1 MEKTFYL
8 NSNFETKRLGKSAGL
23 KIAGYANTTDKDRV
37 GDVVTAKAWAK
48 GVENYRKN
56 PVLLYQHKHDQ
67 PIGKVDKV
75 TVDRKGIYVD
85 AIVSEAAEK
94 LHGVQTLIKDGAL
107 KSFSVGFRVKDG
119 NYDEKT
125 DSMTIT
131 DVELLEISVVSVPA
145 NQNSLFSIRKSFDG
159 DSDYENF
166 VKNFK
171 TEESEEEMDTEDT
184 LVEEKSEAISE
195 TEVVETVETTET
207 IEVEE
212 KAEEGSS
219 NEDLTE
225 EEKATEAEESTEEIA
240 EETKTVEKETTLE
253 LSDEEE
259 ELEETDPMEPI
270 PFVNLLSAE
279 TSSLNTGSFVK
290 YEGKRFKITKIATA
304 ESPNFKFLEVDVNG
318 KSVDNI
324 DTINAEEIAVVNTWD
339 IDTKYDI
346 HVINTK
352 TPRLTDSIR
361 EQIKSNYSDSNTAT
375 EQYLFQLKNDEN
387 IAENYENQEKLNK
400 ILNLKSSGDDWS
412 DSDYV
417 FANYLNSMISELKK
431 TNQNDQRDL
440 ALKLHG
446 HAIIEEKEKDD
457 MATQTAGDVLTID
470 TGATENKSAEAKAA
484 TIEVQEPRVAEL
496 VEKTGEAIMAE
507 ADAKDR
513 QELVQE
519 KAAYTPRESEAV
531 AELKAQMEKYREE
544 IAALQNSK
552 MVFQESQRKENPYSE
567 KEMANAV
574 MLGYALG
581 KRDPMDTSYGNRMK
595 AIVQSGH
602 GENFISNFSTNIY
615 EEMQQQLV
623 VAPMFQ
629 RLNVDAK
636 TFRIP
641 VADEDNGGT
650 SSSSDD
656 VAQFAS
662 GTYASGIA
670 DATNVP
676 NSYQNKIKSVD
687 LTPHK
692 FMTSTHIAKDEEE
705 DTILPLI
712 DFLRASTTRRIAR
725 AIDKAILRGNGALS
739 GFNANSDQSLTT
751 GGTGFRSVISGITK
765 LANAAALEQQTGS
778 SSTKAAP
785 AEIADARAT
794 LGKYGLQLG
803 DQLVLITSVEGYNSL
818 VAESDFR
825 TVDKFGPN
833 ATYLTGALGA
843 IYGIPVVISE
853 FMDNVG
859 TSWNVL
865 ASLVYKPGFVIG
877 ERRGMEIE
885 SEYEPR
891 QQVTAM
897 YMSTRFDFKAMTTAG
912 TASSPTL
919 SSTYSFACNI
929 SAG

>member
-8 NSNFETKRLGKSAGL
+8 NSSFEAKKLTKTSKGL

-37 GDVVTAKAWAK
+37 GDVVTAQAWAK
-48 GVENYRKN
+48 GVDNYRKN

-75 TVDRKGIYVD
+75 TVDRKGIFVD
-85 AIVSEAAEK
+85 AMVSDAAEK

-119 NYDEKT
+119 RYDEKT
-125 DSMTIT
+125 DCMTIT

-145 NQNSLFSIRKSFDG
+145 NQNSLFSIRKSFEG
-159 DSDYENF
+159 DSDYEEF
-166 VKNFK
+166 VKSFK
-171 TEESEEEMDTEDT
+171 TEESEEEMETEQIV
-184 LVEEKSEAISE
+184 VEEKSEAISE
-195 TEVVETVETTET
+195 TDVVETVETAEA

-212 KAEEGSS
+212 KADEDSS
-219 NEDLTE
+219 NEDL
-225 EEKATEAEESTEEIA
+225 A
-240 EETKTVEKETTLE
+240 EETTVELTEETKNVIEETSLE
-253 LSDEEE
+253 LSEEDDFE
-259 ELEETDPMEPI
+259 EINPMDPI
-270 PFVNLLSAE
+270 PFINLLSAE
-279 TSSLNTGSFVK
+279 TSSLSTDTFVK

-304 ESPNFKFLEVDVNG
+304 ESPIFKFLEVDVNG
-318 KSVDNI
+318 KTVDNI
-324 DTINAEEIAVVNTWD
+324 LTVDAEEISVVNTWD
-339 IDTKYDI
+339 IGTKYDI

-352 TPRLTDSIR
+352 TPRLTDSVR
-361 EQIKSNYSDSNTAT
+361 NEIKAEYNNSNTAG
-375 EQYLFQLKNDEN
+375 EQYLFELKNNED
-387 IAENYENQEKLNK
+387 IANNLELQEKLNK
-400 ILNLKSSGDDWS
+400 LLNLKASGDDWS

-417 FANYLNSMISELKK
+417 FANYLNTIIQELNKM
-431 TNQNDQRDL
+431 NPNDHRDL

-446 HAIIEEKEKDD
+446 FKITEEKEKDD
-457 MATQTAGDVLTID
+457 MATQTAGDVLTIE
-470 TGATENKSAEAKAA
+470 TGATEKKQAEATAA
-484 TIEVQEPRVAEL
+484 PVEVSEPRVAEL
-496 VEKTGEAIMAE
+496 IEKTGAAMMAE
-507 ADAKDR
+507 ADAQDR
-513 QELVQE
+513 KTLVEE

-531 AELKAQMEKYREE
+531 SELKAEMEKYREE
-544 IAALQNSK
+544 IKALQHSK
-552 MVFQESQRKENPYSE
+552 MVWQETQRKENPYSA

-574 MLGYALG
+574 MLGYALN
-581 KRDPMDTSYGNRMK
+581 KRDPMDTSYGQRMK

-602 GENFISNFSTNIY
+602 GENFISNFSANIY

-629 RLNVDAK
+629 RVAVDAK

-641 VADEDNGGT
+641 VADEDDGSGASND
-650 SSSSDD
+650 S
-656 VAQFAS
+656 VAQFES
-662 GTYASGIA
+662 GTYATGIA
-670 DATNVP
+670 DGTRVP
-676 NSYQNKIKSVD
+676 SSYQNIIKSVD

-692 FMTSTHIAKDEEE
+692 FMATTHLAKDEEE

-725 AIDKAILRGNGALS
+725 AIDKAILRGTGSLS
-739 GFNANSDQSLTT
+739 GFTANSVATLTA
-751 GGTGFRSVISGITK
+751 GTGFVSVIKGLTT
-765 LANAAALEQQTGS
+765 LANAAALEQQTAS
-778 SSTKAAP
+778 ASAKASP
-785 AEIADARAT
+785 TEIADARAT

-803 DQLVLITSVEGYNSL
+803 DQLVYITSVEGYNSL
-818 VAESDFR
+818 VQETDFR

-859 TSWNVL
+859 SSWNTL
-865 ASLVYKPGFVIG
+865 GTLVYKPGFVIG

-897 YMSTRFDFKAMTTAG
+897 YMSTRFDFKALTTAG
-912 TASSPTL
+912 TAVAPTL
-919 SSTYSFACNI
+919 SSSYSFACNI
-929 SAG
+929 AAG

>member
-8 NSNFETKRLGKSAGL
+8 NSAFETKRIKNSNGL

-37 GDVVTAKAWAK
+37 GDVVTAQASAK
-48 GVENYRKN
+48 GAANYRKN

-75 TVDRKGIYVD
+75 TVDKKGIYVD
-85 AIVSEAAEK
+85 AMVSDAAEK

-119 NYDEKT
+119 KYDANN

-131 DVELLEISVVSVPA
+131 EVELLEISVVSVPA
-145 NQNSLFSIRKSFDG
+145 NQNSLFSVRKSFEG
-159 DSDYENF
+159 DSEYEEF
-166 VKNFK
+166 VKSFK
-171 TEESEEEMDTEDT
+171 NGESEEEMDTEDNT
-184 LVEEKSEAISE
+184 IEEKSEAISE
-195 TEVVETVETTET
+195 TDIVESVETAEA

-212 KAEEGSS
+212 KATNDSS
-219 NEDLTE
+219 NEDL
-225 EEKATEAEESTEEIA
+225 SEEITVELA
-240 EETKTVEKETTLE
+240 EETKDILEETSLE
-253 LSDEEE
+253 LSEE
-259 ELEETDPMEPI
+259 ELEEINPMDPI

-279 TSSLNTGSFVK
+279 TSSLSTDTFIK

-318 KSVDNI
+318 KTVDNI
-324 DTINAEEIAVVNTWD
+324 DTVPAEEMAVVNTWD
-339 IDTKYDI
+339 IGTKYDI
-346 HVINTK
+346 HVINTN
-352 TPRLTDSIR
+352 TPRL
-361 EQIKSNYSDSNTAT
+361 SDSVREEIKEAYKNTNNAT
-375 EQYLFQLKNDEN
+375 EQYLFSLKDEESITN
-387 IAENYENQEKLNK
+387 SLDLQEKLNK
-400 ILNLKSSGDDWS
+400 LLNLKANGEDWS

-417 FANYLNSMISELKK
+417 FANYLNNIIQELNKM
-431 TNQNDQRDL
+431 NPNDHRDL

-446 HAIIEEKEKDD
+446 QMIVETKEKDD

-470 TGATENKSAEAKAA
+470 TGAAENNQAEAKAA

-496 VEKTGEAIMAE
+496 VQKTGEAIME
-507 ADAKDR
+507 QADVRDR
-513 QELVQE
+513 QELVEE
-519 KAAYTPRESEAV
+519 KSAYTPRENEAV
-531 AELKAQMEKYREE
+531 AELKAQMEKYRDE

-552 MVFQESQRKENPYSE
+552 MVWQESQRKENPYSA

-574 MLGYALG
+574 MLGYALNR
-581 KRDPMDTSYGNRMK
+581 RDVMDTRLGNKMK
-595 AIVQSGH
+595 AVVSS

-623 VAPMFQ
+623 VAPMFNRVQ
-629 RLNVDAK
+629 VDAK

-641 VADEDNGGT
+641 VADEDDGF
-650 SSSSDD
+650 SSSNDG
-656 VAQFAS
+656 VAQFES
-662 GTYASGIA
+662 GTYATGIG
-670 DATNVP
+670 DSSNVP
-676 NSYQNKIKSVD
+676 DSYQNVIKSID

-692 FMTSTHIAKDEEE
+692 FMTSTHLAKDEEE

-725 AIDKAILRGNGALS
+725 AIDKSILRGTGASS
-739 GFNANSDQSLTT
+739 GFTANAAAITA
-751 GGTGFRSVISGITK
+751 GTGFASVITGITK
-765 LANAAALEQQTGS
+765 LANAAALQQQTGS
-778 SSTKAAP
+778 ATAKAAP

-803 DQLVLITSVEGYNSL
+803 DQLVYITGVEGYNSL

-859 TSWNVL
+859 TSWNTL
-865 ASLVYKPGFVIG
+865 GTLVYKPGFVIG

-897 YMSTRFDFKAMTTAG
+897 YMSTRFDFKALTTAG

-919 SSTYSFACNI
+919 SSSYSFACNI
-929 SAG
+929 AAG

>member
-8 NSNFETKRLGKSAGL
+8 NSNFETKRLKNSKGL

-37 GDVVTAKAWAK
+37 GDIVTAEAWAK
-48 GVENYRKN
+48 GVANYRKN

-75 TVDRKGIYVD
+75 TVDRKGIFVD
-85 AIVSEAAEK
+85 AMVSDAAEK

-119 NYDEKT
+119 RYDEKT
-125 DSMTIT
+125 DCMTIT

-145 NQNSLFSIRKSFDG
+145 NQNSLFSIRKSFEG
-159 DSDYENF
+159 DSDYEEF
-166 VKNFK
+166 VKSFK
-171 TEESEEEMDTEDT
+171 TEESEEEMETEQIV
-184 LVEEKSEAISE
+184 VEEKSEAISE
-195 TEVVETVETTET
+195 TDVVETVETAEA

-212 KAEEGSS
+212 KADEDSS
-219 NEDLTE
+219 NEDL
-225 EEKATEAEESTEEIA
+225 A
-240 EETKTVEKETTLE
+240 EETTVELTEETKNVIEETSLE
-253 LSDEEE
+253 LSEEDDFE
-259 ELEETDPMEPI
+259 EINPMDPI

-279 TSSLNTGSFVK
+279 TSSLSTDTFVK

-318 KSVDNI
+318 KTVDNI
-324 DTINAEEIAVVNTWD
+324 GTVPAEEIAVVNTWD
-339 IDTKYDI
+339 IGTKYDI

-352 TPRLTDSIR
+352 TPRLSDSVR
-361 EQIKSNYSDSNTAT
+361 EEIKSKYQNSNTAT
-375 EQYLFQLKNDEN
+375 EQYLFSLKTDEN
-387 IAENYENQEKLNK
+387 ITNSSELQEKLNK
-400 ILNLKSSGDDWS
+400 ILNLKSNGEDWS

-417 FANYLNSMISELKK
+417 FANYLNNIIQELNKM
-431 TNQNDQRDL
+431 NPNDQRDL

-446 HAIIEEKEKDD
+446 QMIIETKEKDD
-457 MATQTAGDVLTID
+457 MATQTAGDVLTIN
-470 TGATENKSAEAKAA
+470 TGAAENKQAEAKAA
-484 TIEVQEPRVAEL
+484 TVEVHEPRVAEL
-496 VEKTGEAIMAE
+496 VEKTGEAIMQQ
-507 ADAKDR
+507 ADARDR
-513 QELVQE
+513 QELVEE
-519 KAAYTPRESEAV
+519 KAAYTPRENEAV

-552 MVFQESQRKENPYSE
+552 MVWQESQRKENPYSA

-574 MLGYALG
+574 MLGFALN
-581 KRDPMDTSYGNRMK
+581 KRDVMDTKYGNKIK

-623 VAPMFQ
+623 IAPMFNRVQ
-629 RLNVDAK
+629 VDAK

-641 VADEDNGGT
+641 VADEDDGT
-650 SSSSDD
+650 SSTNDS
-656 VAQFAS
+656 VAQFES
-662 GTYASGIA
+662 GTYATGIG
-670 DATNVP
+670 DTTRVP
-676 NSYQNKIKSVD
+676 SSYQNVIKSVD

-692 FMTSTHIAKDEEE
+692 FMTSTHLAKDEEE

-725 AIDKAILRGNGALS
+725 AIDKAILRGDASLS
-739 GFNANSDQSLTT
+739 GFEANSVAAVTA
-751 GGTGFRSVISGITK
+751 GTGFPSVIKGITK
-765 LANAAALEQQTGS
+765 LAADASLAQATGS
-778 SSTKAAP
+778 ASAKAAP

-803 DQLVLITSVEGYNSL
+803 DQLVYITSVEGYNSL
-818 VAESDFR
+818 VAETDFR

-853 FMDNVG
+853 FMDNAG
-859 TSWNVL
+859 STNNVL
-865 ASLVYKPGFVIG
+865 GTLVYKPGFVIG

-897 YMSTRFDFKAMTTAG
+897 YMSTRFDFKALTTVG
-912 TASSPTL
+912 TAAAPTL
-919 SSTYSFACNI
+919 SSAYSFACNI
-929 SAG
+929 KAG

>member
-1 MEKTFYL
+1 M
-8 NSNFETKRLGKSAGL
+8 
-23 KIAGYANTTDKDRV
+23 
-37 GDVVTAKAWAK
+37 
-48 GVENYRKN
+48 
-56 PVLLYQHKHDQ
+56 
-67 PIGKVDKV
+67 
-75 TVDRKGIYVD
+75 
-85 AIVSEAAEK
+85 VSDAAEK

-119 NYDEKT
+119 KYDANN

-131 DVELLEISVVSVPA
+131 EVELLEISVVSVPA
-145 NQNSLFSIRKSFDG
+145 NQNSLFSVRKSFEG
-159 DSDYENF
+159 DSEYEEF
-166 VKNFK
+166 VKSFK
-171 TEESEEEMDTEDT
+171 NGESEEEMDTEDNT
-184 LVEEKSEAISE
+184 IEEKSEAISE
-195 TEVVETVETTET
+195 TDIVESVETAEA

-212 KAEEGSS
+212 KATNDSS
-219 NEDLTE
+219 NEDL
-225 EEKATEAEESTEEIA
+225 SEEITVELA
-240 EETKTVEKETTLE
+240 EETKDILEETSLE
-253 LSDEEE
+253 LSEE
-259 ELEETDPMEPI
+259 ELEEINPMDPI

-279 TSSLNTGSFVK
+279 TSSLSTDTFIK

-318 KSVDNI
+318 KTVDNI
-324 DTINAEEIAVVNTWD
+324 DTVPAEEMAVVNTWD
-339 IDTKYDI
+339 IGTKYDI
-346 HVINTK
+346 HVINTN
-352 TPRLTDSIR
+352 TPRL
-361 EQIKSNYSDSNTAT
+361 SDSVREEIKEAYKNTNDAT
-375 EQYLFQLKNDEN
+375 EQYLFSLKDEESITN
-387 IAENYENQEKLNK
+387 SLDLQEKLNK
-400 ILNLKSSGDDWS
+400 LLNLKANGEDWS

-417 FANYLNSMISELKK
+417 FANYLNNIIHELNKM
-431 TNQNDQRDL
+431 NPNDHRDL

-446 HAIIEEKEKDD
+446 QMIVETKEKDD

-470 TGATENKSAEAKAA
+470 TGAAENNQAEAKAA
-484 TIEVQEPRVAEL
+484 TVEVQEPRVAEL
-496 VEKTGEAIMAE
+496 VQKTGEAIMQQ
-507 ADAKDR
+507 ADVRDR
-513 QELVQE
+513 QELVEE
-519 KAAYTPRESEAV
+519 KSAYTPRENEAV
-531 AELKAQMEKYREE
+531 AELKAQMEKYRDE

-552 MVFQESQRKENPYSE
+552 MVWQESQRKENPYSA

-574 MLGYALG
+574 MLGYALNR
-581 KRDPMDTSYGNRMK
+581 RDVMDTRLGTKMK
-595 AIVQSGH
+595 AVVQS

-623 VAPMFQ
+623 VAPMFNRVQ
-629 RLNVDAK
+629 VDAK

-641 VADEDNGGT
+641 VADEDDGFSGSNDG
-650 SSSSDD
+650 
-656 VAQFAS
+656 VAQFES
-662 GTYASGIA
+662 GTYATGIG
-670 DATNVP
+670 DSSNVP
-676 NSYQNKIKSVD
+676 DSYQNVIKSID

-692 FMTSTHIAKDEEE
+692 FMTSTHLAKDEEE

-725 AIDKAILRGNGALS
+725 AIDKSILRGTGASS
-739 GFNANSDQSLTT
+739 GFTANAAAITA
-751 GGTGFRSVISGITK
+751 GTGFASVITGITK
-765 LANAAALEQQTGS
+765 LANAAALQQQTGS
-778 SSTKAAP
+778 STAKAAP

-803 DQLVLITSVEGYNSL
+803 DQLVYITGVEGYNSL

-859 TSWNVL
+859 TSWNTL
-865 ASLVYKPGFVIG
+865 GTLVYKPGFVIG

-897 YMSTRFDFKAMTTAG
+897 YMSTRFDFKALTTAG

-919 SSTYSFACNI
+919 SSSYSFACNI
-929 SAG
+929 AAG